1 MTALAGATAPTADAG
16 ASTASVDAT
25 TPSHNNT
32 TDAADEI
39 FVHENGDAVLIYEQD
54 DDGEASTATGH
65 LGLNVTEGLMHVL
78 VRDELDATDFFDVSI
93 EQFEWSTYI
102 GRVLSGDSHRSDAM
116 MALGWSGGWDPDT
129 YLRPLFYSEQATP
142 ACCNAAH
149 YANDEVD
156 PQPVP
161 TENVVG
167 VVQFHIPLIGH
178 VISFAS
184 SDAGL
189 LVFVILPA
197 TGLAVS
203 EVVSLYR
210 DATAS
215 GDESEEANSANG
227 TSDVGGDD

>member
-1 MTALAGATAPTADAG
+1 MSDRVPSARTAGGIILILAVLPFVVYAVPQVAG
-16 ASTASVDAT
+16 ASQSYVVLSDSMSPEIKAGDVVVVDDQPTAQIEQNQVITYERPGSDQLVTHRVVAVL
-25 TPSHNNT
+25 N
-32 TDAADEI
+32 
-39 FVHENGDAVLIYEQD
+39 ENGETAFRTKGDANED
-54 DDGEASTATGH
+54 
-65 LGLNVTEGLMHVL
+65 
-78 VRDELDATDFFDVSI
+78 
-93 EQFEWSTYI
+93 
-102 GRVLSGDSHRSDAM
+102 
-116 MALGWSGGWDPDT
+116 
-129 YLRPLFYSEQATP
+129 
-142 ACCNAAH
+142 
-149 YANDEVD
+149 VD

-167 VVQFHIPLIGH
+167 VVQFHFPLIGH

-215 GDESEEANSANG
+215 GDESEEANSTNG
-227 TSDVGGDD
+227 TPDVGGDD

>member
-1 MTALAGATAPTADAG
+1 MTARLPSGQTIGAIVLILAVLPFVVYAVPQVAG
-16 ASTASVDAT
+16 ASHSYVVLSDSMSPEINAGDVVVVDDQP
-25 TPSHNNT
+25 TPQIEQNQVITYERPESDQLVTHRVVAVL
-32 TDAADEI
+32 D
-39 FVHENGDAVLIYEQD
+39 ENGETAFRTKGDANED
-54 DDGEASTATGH
+54 
-65 LGLNVTEGLMHVL
+65 
-78 VRDELDATDFFDVSI
+78 
-93 EQFEWSTYI
+93 
-102 GRVLSGDSHRSDAM
+102 
-116 MALGWSGGWDPDT
+116 
-129 YLRPLFYSEQATP
+129 
-142 ACCNAAH
+142 
-149 YANDEVD
+149 VD

-178 VISFAS
+178 VVSFAS

-215 GDESEEANSANG
+215 GADSGESSDANELPDG
-227 TSDVGGDD
+227 GGD